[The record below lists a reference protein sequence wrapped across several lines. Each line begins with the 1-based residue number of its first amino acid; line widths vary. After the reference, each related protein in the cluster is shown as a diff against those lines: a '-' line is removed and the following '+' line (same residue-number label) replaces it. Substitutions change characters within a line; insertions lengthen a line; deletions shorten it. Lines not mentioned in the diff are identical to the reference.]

1 MIKKSEIK
9 KKINL
14 ILELQNHGI
23 DKADVLKVMEEVDRQ
38 IFVEE
43 SLRQKA
49 YDNIALPIDC
59 GQTISQPL
67 VVALMTQ
74 FLDIKKNMRVL
85 EIGTGSGYQTFI
97 LSKLARFVYTVERHK
112 FLSINA
118 YNLFKKLMVTNIF
131 CKHDDGGLG
140 WKDQAPFDRII
151 VTASA
156 PEIPGKLVEQLSI
169 NGKMII
175 PIGDQHNDQILKS
188 ISKNNETQTYNCK
201 HQILC
206 FRVLRIYVT
215 RKDLQVSYLFM
226 LDS

>member
-23 DKADVLKVMEEVDRQ
+23 EKADVLKVIEEVDRQ
-38 IFVEE
+38 LFVEE
-43 SLRQKA
+43 SLRPKA

-74 FLDIKKNMRVL
+74 FLDVKKNMRVL

-97 LSKLARFVYTVERHK
+97 LSKLARFVYTIERHK
-112 FLSINA
+112 FLYSNA

-131 CKHDDGGLG
+131 CKHGDGGLG

-156 PEIPGKLVEQLSI
+156 PEIPEKLIEQLSM
-169 NGKMII
+169 NGTMII
-175 PIGDQHNDQILKS
+175 PIGDQHNDQILKR
-188 ISKNNETQTYNCK
+188 ISRNNETLSITDIGNVRFVPLLEGK
-201 HQILC
+201 E
-206 FRVLRIYVT
+206 
-215 RKDLQVSYLFM
+215 KK
-226 LDS
+226 

>member
-1 MIKKSEIK
+1 MIKKSEVK

-14 ILELQNHGI
+14 ILELQKNGI
-23 DKADVLKVMEEVDRQ
+23 ENIEVLKVLEEVDRQ

-43 SLRQKA
+43 NLRQKA

-74 FLDIKKNMRVL
+74 FLDIRKDMRVL

-97 LSKLARFVYTVERHK
+97 LSKLARFVYTIERHK
-112 FLSINA
+112 FLSLNA

-156 PEIPGKLVEQLSI
+156 PEIPSKLVEQLSI

-175 PIGDQHNDQILKS
+175 PIGDQHNDQVLKK
-188 ISKNNETQTYNCK
+188 ISKNKEK
-201 HQILC
+201 LSIS
-206 FRVLRIYVT
+206 
-215 RKDLQVSYLFM
+215 DLGTVRFVPL
-226 LDS
+226 LEGKENK